1 MADYIRARSD
11 EQKAERL
18 AQVKAALEHQFAT
31 RPYHEITLTTLAD
44 ELGWSRTNLYK
55 YVSTKEEIFLAVV
68 GDKRDAFMGAL
79 MAALPAGCGFDNVT
93 IATVWAGIAA
103 AHYDYFRYGDLLF
116 SVIETNVGIDKL
128 REFKRGYY
136 EMLGPFS
143 EQMAD
148 VLHIAPERVEQF
160 TNTIHFHGVGLAG
173 SCLNNPLV
181 KQAVSEL
188 GVTPPDID
196 FQADMRD
203 FVAMMLAWYQQGQSH
218 SCPGSNVK
226 ICS

>member
-18 AQVKAALEHQFAT
+18 AQVKAALVHQFAT

-68 GDKRDAFMGAL
+68 GDKRDAFMGAI
-79 MAALPAGCGFDNVT
+79 MAALPAGCGFDNAT

-116 SVIETNVGIDKL
+116 SVIETNVGADKL

-136 EMLGPFS
+136 QILEPFS
-143 EQMAD
+143 QQLAG
-148 VLHIAPERVEQF
+148 VLHIAPERVEAF

-173 SCLNNPLV
+173 SCLNNPVV
-181 KQAVSEL
+181 KQVMAEL
-188 GVTPPDID
+188 GVTPAPID
-196 FQADMRD
+196 FQAEMHD
-203 FVAMMLAWYQQGQSH
+203 FVAMTLAWYQEH
-218 SCPGSNVK
+218 PTK
-226 ICS
+226 